1 MKPLRAHWVTMLL
14 VGGLSGC
21 GKVDAVSP
29 PAPAAP
35 YNQPAGWSSECYGRF
50 VVDVPGKLEFGA
62 GDNNFRRGR
71 ESSNY
76 VVNKEAP
83 FRGGVSVAT
92 NLFRETAV
100 MAAYGSFDSVW
111 KQAEDHYEIHLVRD
125 GVPVSEREVRRRAT
139 QRLLLPNNAF
149 IWRHKNQFDFGT
161 LVESDMR
168 ARMLHGR
175 LSGEGSL
182 TQAKAVI
189 DTLWPRY
196 RPRKSGEIPNGA
208 GICTPY
214 GFLAD
219 PAGATER
226 DYSLA
231 FSFPDARHTN
241 AILRLEVSTHSQAM
255 VPYGLTFKSVP
266 IEQWPTPWQEDQ
278 QQAAESKAKCQPQ
291 QGTAS
296 RDLFGCIFA
305 GVRSI
310 KKHRE
315 VEYLTLMNGQRARL
329 LVMELYP
336 AINNYYEYEV
346 RLETQGTP
354 DSATQPNIRLSM
366 YGLGKETDIA
376 TMRGKTPPSIDEAV
390 STVRTIA
397 ASLRLRPGGVVENSP
412 VKDTL
417 EGVR

>member
-1 MKPLRAHWVTMLL
+1 MHADGFYR
-14 VGGLSGC
+14 
-21 GKVDAVSP
+21 VD
-29 PAPAAP
+29 
-35 YNQPAGWSSECYGRF
+35 
-50 VVDVPGKLEFGA
+50 L
-62 GDNNFRRGR
+62 
-71 ESSNY
+71 
-76 VVNKEAP
+76 
-83 FRGGVSVAT
+83 T
-92 NLFRETAV
+92 
-100 MAAYGSFDSVW
+100 
-111 KQAEDHYEIHLVRD
+111 RD
-125 GVPVSEREVRRRAT
+125 GGPEEEEDARRQAT
-139 QRLLLPNNAF
+139 QKLPLPNNAF

-168 ARMLHGR
+168 ARMLYGR
-175 LSGEGSL
+175 LSGEGAL
-182 TQAKAVI
+182 AQAKGVI

-196 RPRKSGEIPNGA
+196 RPRKSGEIPTDA
-208 GICTPY
+208 GICTPH

-226 DYSLA
+226 DYSLV
-231 FSFPDARHTN
+231 FSFADARHTN
-241 AILRLEVSTHSQAM
+241 AILRLEVGTHSQAM

-310 KKHRE
+310 KTHRE
-315 VEYLTLMNGQRARL
+315 VEYLTLMSGQRARL

-346 RLETQGTP
+346 RLETQGTAN
-354 DSATQPNIRLSM
+354 SATQPNIRLSM

-376 TMRGKTPPSIDEAV
+376 TMRGKTPPSLDEAV

-397 ASLRLRPGGVVENSP
+397 ASLRLRPGAVAENVP